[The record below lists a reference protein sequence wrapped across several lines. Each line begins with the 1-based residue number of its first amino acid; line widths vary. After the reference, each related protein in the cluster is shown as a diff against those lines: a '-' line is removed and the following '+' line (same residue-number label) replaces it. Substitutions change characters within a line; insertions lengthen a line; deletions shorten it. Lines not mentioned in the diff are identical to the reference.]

1 LVEIVIESKRVDKYT
16 VESSLQVPDR
26 IKKYIKTPELFVIY
40 DKEITDNESILNIPL
55 VSNVLPL
62 AWLTDCDIR
71 VDSLDKRY
79 RESMYA
85 LKEEINKIFPIK
97 QYQCGETR

>member
-40 DKEITDNESILNIPL
+40 DKEIPDNESILHIPL

-62 AWLTDCDIR
+62 AWLTDCARIR
-71 VDSLDKRY
+71 FSKKVNCDQYFDSTRACTVL
-79 RESMYA
+79 
-85 LKEEINKIFPIK
+85 IN
-97 QYQCGETR
+97 